1 MSGKGVGQ
9 LCCSTI
15 YIQLV
20 LPVAGAFPC
29 VLGCRHMNEPV
40 AALLS
45 FNQARKDSVWGER
58 ALFKMVKI
66 CINPD
71 NEIIGEGMEPR

>member
-1 MSGKGVGQ
+1 
-9 LCCSTI
+9 
-15 YIQLV
+15 
-20 LPVAGAFPC
+20 
-29 VLGCRHMNEPV
+29 MNEPV

-58 ALFKMVKI
+58 ALFKMVQI

-71 NEIIGEGMEPR
+71 NDTIGEGMDQGDIVNLPDFFP

>member
-1 MSGKGVGQ
+1 
-9 LCCSTI
+9 
-15 YIQLV
+15 
-20 LPVAGAFPC
+20 
-29 VLGCRHMNEPV
+29 MNEPV

-58 ALFKMVKI
+58 ALFKMVQI

-71 NEIIGEGMEPR
+71 NDTIGEGRVLR